1 MEKGLYLAHVSDDGV
16 HTAHVEED
24 AVYDAQTSKMFRDR
38 NQATAKKQRVEVKAR
53 RNAER
58 CAAQR
63 AQRFWTMIKECV
75 WLTATIALVYCT
87 YRWGLYVAISAIV
100 GCSVA
105 LCCRIIHHITVKE

>member
-16 HTAHVEED
+16 QTAHIDED
-24 AVYDAQTSKMFRDR
+24 KVYDAQTTQMFRDR
-38 NQATAKKQRVEVKAR
+38 NKATAKKQRVEVRSKR
-53 RNAER
+53 DAER
-58 CAAQR
+58 CAAR
-63 AQRFWTMIKECV
+63 KAHHLWTMLKECT
-75 WLTATIALVYCT
+75 WLATTAALVFCT